1 MKAIKTLI
9 YGVRSSGNQAEYAL
23 RELAD
28 LMMDQYPDAALAIKE
43 LTYMDDTAAGT
54 MEDGKIDS
62 LASDIDGLLAAG
74 GFCTKGFTIS
84 GRKPS
89 PLLSKDGVSV
99 SVLGSKWLSEEDEIQ
114 LNVGPVNF
122 SKKKRGRKE
131 ESAASWVIPEK
142 LTKRICAGKVGEMFD
157 LTGLALPITAAFKID
172 LHDLHSK
179 YGWDDKMSEDDR
191 KIWSENFDM
200 MNNLNSVVWGRAVLP
215 ADAASYNIELIGAG
229 DASEKVACAA
239 CYIRFRRMD
248 GSYSCQLLLAKSRI
262 VPEGTTLPRA
272 ELLAATLNA
281 HVVEIVRRALKRHNI
296 VKVIYV
302 LDSEILLHWIASEWV
317 NRKP

>member
-1 MKAIKTLI
+1 MYLWHNSLDPSLEPLMKAIKTLI

-62 LASDIDGLLAAG
+62 LAADIDGLLAAG

-157 LTGLALPITAAFKID
+157 LTGLALPITVAFKID

-200 MNNLNSVVWGRAVLP
+200 MNNLCSLTK
-215 ADAASYNIELIGAG
+215 DG
-229 DASEKVACAA
+229 DSNG
-239 CYIRFRRMD
+239 ID
-248 GSYSCQLLLAKSRI
+248 TD
-262 VPEGTTLPRA
+262 PERGPGLFSP
-272 ELLAATLNA
+272 
-281 HVVEIVRRALKRHNI
+281 
-296 VKVIYV
+296 
-302 LDSEILLHWIASEWV
+302 S
-317 NRKP
+317 